1 MANRFSCLTKRSRIQ
16 YFRCCTQHMPAHIK
30 TVTCLVTSNLGLARQ
45 DAGQK
50 AKSKWRCNHI
60 KWVLNHHIKSVRVIF
75 FGTTS
80 IAKKTP
86 STVTYGVKPYWSCK
100 AQNWLAQKK
109 ARTWWGEISA
119 QLLGRRILIWIPIWI
134 GSRFGRLTY
143 SMVCLQ
149 KGWGGS
155 ALTWSRIDSLEIEGN
170 GNRKRKTRL
179 CKQQWDCSNGSW
191 IMIVLMEADLVT
203 KPLTIQSKKYYEYL
217 KTKLNKT

>member
-1 MANRFSCLTKRSRIQ
+1 MPRYQQSWACTP
-16 YFRCCTQHMPAHIK
+16 RCRPKASGGAII
-30 TVTCLVTSNLGLARQ
+30 LNEYSIIISNQL
-45 DAGQK
+45 
-50 AKSKWRCNHI
+50 
-60 KWVLNHHIKSVRVIF
+60 RVIF
-75 FGTTS
+75 FRTTS
-80 IAKKTP
+80 SAKKTP
-86 STVTYGVKPYWSCK
+86 STVTYWVKPYWSCK

-203 KPLTIQSKKYYEYL
+203 KPLTIQSKKYDEYR